1 MINYHITVSGLVQG
15 VGFRWSTLNVAR
27 NLGLVGFVQNLSTG
41 QVYIEVQGASK
52 DMHLFLKKLRE
63 GITPYAHVESVKVQ
77 ASPLA
82 DWQHFDIH

>member
-15 VGFRWSTLNVAR
+15 VGFRWSTLRVAR
-27 NLGLVGFVQNLSTG
+27 SLGLVGYVQNLSTG

-63 GITPYAHVESVKVQ
+63 GITPYARVDSVEVHL
-77 ASPLA
+77 SPLA
-82 DWQHFDIH
+82 DWQQFDIR

>member
-15 VGFRWSTLNVAR
+15 VGFRWSTLRVAR
-27 NLGLVGFVQNLSTG
+27 SLGLVGYVQNLSTG

-63 GITPYAHVESVKVQ
+63 GITPYARVDSVEVHP
-77 ASPLA
+77 SPLA
-82 DWQHFDIH
+82 DWQQFDIR